1 MSAQLRIGG
10 VTIPANKHICIG
22 LTEIYGIGRKTA
34 MRLCI
39 KTGISPSKKGYEIT
53 PEDETALREAVA
65 LYPIEGDLRRKISSD
80 KLRLKGIQC
89 YRALRHLKRLPCR
102 GQNTRNNAQ
111 TASRV

>member
-1 MSAQLRIGG
+1 VSAQLRIGG

-34 MRLCI
+34 MKICQQ
-39 KTGISPSKKGYEIT
+39 TSVAPSKKGHELT
-53 PEDETALREAVA
+53 SEEETALREAVA
-65 LYPIEGDLRRKISSD
+65 AFPIEGDLRRKIASD
-80 KLRLKGIQC
+80 KMRLKGIQC

-102 GQNTRNNAQ
+102 GQRTRTNAK